1 MRISILIIAFSSV
14 LLLTDCG
21 KTMDSRLAAMERAYG
36 PMPSGYTAPSEVV
49 SAPLAPEMETAPSY
63 TAPPVPIVV
72 SAPLPSAKT
81 KPAMQPEVKAGAGST
96 LVWNEI
102 GAYDA
107 AHPSLPAK
115 SAAVKKL
122 SVPILY
128 DDVSVF
134 PVDGDAEPYQD
145 MKYDFTVTASNIPV
159 ALERKLPVQTA
170 QQVFFGYGSAKVES
184 ADRQRLKKLAA
195 NVKRTDRGYR
205 VNVIGHASKRVD
217 HVMDPVRRKMI
228 NFIMAQK
235 RANAV
240 THELYAAGMTPDW
253 VMTASRGDEVPNPH
267 PGSRTQ
273 EAADRRVDVYVEPG
287 SQTYR

>member
-1 MRISILIIAFSSV
+1 MRISILIIALSSV

-21 KTMDSRLAAMERAYG
+21 KTMDAKLAAMERAYG
-36 PMPSGYTAPSEVV
+36 PMPTGYTTDYKVPAPK
-49 SAPLAPEMETAPSY
+49 APETETAPAY
-63 TAPPVPIVV
+63 TAAPVPIVV
-72 SAPLPSAKT
+72 SAPAPVTKA
-81 KPAMQPEVKAGAGST
+81 KPAAEAEPKAEAGSA

-145 MKYDFTVTASNIPV
+145 MKYDFTVTAANIPV
-159 ALERKLPVQTA
+159 AMESKLPVQTA
-170 QQVFFGYGSAKVES
+170 QQVFFGYGSAKVEG

-195 NVKRTDRGYR
+195 NINRTDREYR

-217 HVMDPVRRKMI
+217 HVMDPVKRKMI
-228 NFIMAQK
+228 NFVMAQK

-253 VMTASRGDEVPNPH
+253 VTAASRGDEVPNPH